1 MAQDERNTLPKRD
14 DKQGDRKDDQPAK
27 GPRLPQGR
35 PRLSTWIYL
44 AIFLALLVQI
54 VFLWRGVETN
64 TIEYSTFLDYV
75 DQGYIASVKIVN
87 DRRIDGEYT
96 DEAVNERRVKL
107 GEEQRDLFGN
117 SPEAMP
123 KEHNTSSGGR
133 DLDAI

>member
-14 DKQGDRKDDQPAK
+14 DKQEDRKDDQAGK

-64 TIEYSTFLDYV
+64 TIEYSTFLEYV
-75 DQGYIASVKIVN
+75 DQGYVARVKIVN

-96 DEAVNERRVKL
+96 DEAVN
-107 GEEQRDLFGN
+107 
-117 SPEAMP
+117 
-123 KEHNTSSGGR
+123 
-133 DLDAI
+133 